1 MSVITFV
8 ITHTNSVDI
17 YIRDYLNGGFFRSIN
32 NETIKTP
39 LCANNLRGKF
49 NIDGMKSVVSY
60 NKLFMKY
67 IESFLMNQLSLKYN
81 VLLYIPE
88 SAIVDRCARYSSAS
102 FLTEDKVTM
111 IVVL

>member
-1 MSVITFV
+1 MVF
-8 ITHTNSVDI
+8 
-17 YIRDYLNGGFFRSIN
+17 LGIN

-67 IESFLMNQLSLKYN
+67 IESYLTNQQSLKYN
-81 VLLYIPE
+81 VYIPE
-88 SAIVDRCARYSSAS
+88 SSIVDRSACYNSAS
-102 FLTEDKVTM
+102 FLTEYR
-111 IVVL
+111 